1 MRFSFEV
8 TDEDPLGHFDAA
20 HCDTV
25 LYACKLEHRGL
36 TITALLGARP
46 QYGEPWMEDMVRSLR
61 NDVELGEMSFKD
73 FDAHTGHRI
82 NISSVDAVYN
92 GAVQRAKEIRTW
104 CADVGATPWE
114 T

>member
-1 MRFSFEV
+1 
-8 TDEDPLGHFDAA
+8 
-20 HCDTV
+20 
-25 LYACKLEHRGL
+25 
-36 TITALLGARP
+36 
-46 QYGEPWMEDMVRSLR
+46 
-61 NDVELGEMSFKD
+61 MSFKD